1 MDENIL
7 KIAQKEI
14 SKKINIKRSFHENDF
29 DSLDLMTFIAI
40 CEDYYEIK
48 INESDYSSIKS
59 FSSLEKLIKKKINK

>member
-14 SKKINIKRSFHENDF
+14 SKKIDVKKSFNENNF

-40 CEDYYEIK
+40 CEDYHEIK

-59 FSSLEKLIKKKINK
+59 FSSLDKLIKKKITK